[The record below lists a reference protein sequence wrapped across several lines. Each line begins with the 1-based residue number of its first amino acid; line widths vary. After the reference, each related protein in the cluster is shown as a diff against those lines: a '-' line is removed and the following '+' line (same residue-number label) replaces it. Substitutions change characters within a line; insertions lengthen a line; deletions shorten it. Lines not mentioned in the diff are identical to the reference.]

1 MVHFSI
7 HRNFCQNHDPGTI
20 FTKYNNEPAGHLL
33 HLVNILIRVDEGDE
47 AIMSKKKSVRVVKRE
62 TGQTLLESA
71 RWCSSRLCRL
81 RGLQFRRRLNQG
93 EALILVKDKDSIAN
107 SSIHM
112 FFVFFPIA
120 AIWVDR
126 KGKVTSAQLAKPWRP
141 YYASPEP
148 ASYVIE
154 TSPEV
159 LEQVSVGDVLDF
171 QDAL

>member
-1 MVHFSI
+1 M
-7 HRNFCQNHDPGTI
+7 
-20 FTKYNNEPAGHLL
+20 A
-33 HLVNILIRVDEGDE
+33 
-47 AIMSKKKSVRVVKRE
+47 KKKLVRVIHQE
-62 TGQTLLESA
+62 TNQTLLESA

-81 RGLQFRRRLNQG
+81 RGLQFRRNLNQG

-120 AIWVDR
+120 AIWVNK

-148 ASYVIE
+148 ATYVIE
-154 TSPEV
+154 ASPSI
-159 LEQVSVGDVLDF
+159 LENVNVGDILEF
-171 QDAL
+171 QVTEN

>member
-1 MVHFSI
+1 
-7 HRNFCQNHDPGTI
+7 
-20 FTKYNNEPAGHLL
+20 
-33 HLVNILIRVDEGDE
+33 
-47 AIMSKKKSVRVVKRE
+47 MSKKSTVSIINRE
-62 TGQTLLESA
+62 TNQVLIQSA

-81 RGLQFRRRLNQG
+81 RGLQFRRRLNPG

-120 AIWVDR
+120 AIWINK

-148 ASYVIE
+148 ACYVLE
-154 TSPEV
+154 TSPDI
-159 LEQVSVGDVLDF
+159 LDKISVGDELVF
-171 QDAL
+171 E